1 LWAGGAAKEVG
12 ERGVEET
19 RKVAEKAK
27 E

>member
-1 LWAGGAAKEVG
+1 LWAGAAAKEVG